1 MHNDNKAKR
10 TNTLLVLVLGCLV
23 TLTGVLLWINRPG
36 TPPASVSGEPNPPPE
51 PATTAEPA
59 TASEPA
65 VAVVPTATAPATP
78 IEEKWGL
85 QVSSISL
92 TNAEGAVDLRYT
104 VLAPEKTALLTGTN
118 AEVYLIDQAS
128 GTKLPMFTAAPDG
141 AAPATVP
148 PRTVRRM
155 MRQAGIFPPP
165 PNRLLAGKTY
175 SLQIPNWG
183 QALKRGAKVTVVVG
197 NVRVEDLTVE

>member
-1 MHNDNKAKR
+1 MHNENKAKR
-10 TNTLLVLVLGCLV
+10 SNTILVLVLVCLAAFA
-23 TLTGVLLWINRPG
+23 GVLLWINRPG
-36 TPPASVSGEPNPPPE
+36 TPPASVSAEPSATPE
-51 PATTAEPA
+51 PVTTSEPA
-59 TASEPA
+59 TASDPA
-65 VAVVPTATAPATP
+65 ATVVPTATAPATA

-92 TNAEGAVDLRYT
+92 TNTDGAVDLRYT

-118 AEVYLIDQAS
+118 AQVYLIDQAS
-128 GTKLPMFTAAPDG
+128 GTKLPMFTAAQDG
-141 AAPATVP
+141 AAPAIVP

-197 NVRVEDLTVE
+197 NARVENLTVE